1 MVLDLKKKKASSS
14 TPARELAELGMDMGM
29 ATTTLDKRKV
39 KMEVYRMCS
48 LYALICRMSSIACT
62 CDRTAVVSASA
73 R

>member
-48 LYALICRMSSIACT
+48 LYRICPIEFVLCQPPPWERGW
-62 CDRTAVVSASA
+62 
-73 R
+73 